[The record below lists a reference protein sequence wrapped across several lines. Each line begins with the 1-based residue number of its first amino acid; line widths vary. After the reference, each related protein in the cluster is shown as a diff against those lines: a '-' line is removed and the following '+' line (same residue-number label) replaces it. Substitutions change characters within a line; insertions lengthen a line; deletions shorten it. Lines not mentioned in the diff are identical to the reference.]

1 MHRKQWKEQNGPVS
15 TATSPYR
22 TSGAE
27 VVRSLAWLGML
38 ALVAWGGA
46 TLGRG
51 ALAPPPLAEPGA
63 WADWAA
69 ARSPVEAGFAVLT
82 LVVVVLAWY
91 LLAVTVLATTGHLLR
106 ARRLLRLADVLTL
119 PLLRPAVHAALGLG
133 LVGATVAGVAA
144 APGARPGVRP
154 LDPAAAALVVAT
166 GEPSRVPPGP
176 RAEGFAAPVADGEA
190 SRPVMRLLPP
200 EDAGSIE
207 TDDPAS
213 RPVMRLLPPEAASSP
228 EPAPDPDALVAAE
241 PAPAPA
247 VDARWEVRPG
257 DHLWSVA
264 AHVLEEA
271 WGAPATDDEVAP
283 YWRRLVEANRS
294 VLADP
299 ANPDLL
305 FPSQLLAVPAPPPA
319 PR

>member
-1 MHRKQWKEQNGPVS
+1 MAIASSS
-15 TATSPYR
+15 TR
-22 TSGAE
+22 TSGAD

-38 ALVAWGGA
+38 TLVAWGGA

-51 ALAPPPLAEPGA
+51 ALAPPPIIEPGA

-133 LVGATVAGVAA
+133 LVGATVAGMAA
-144 APGARPGVRP
+144 APGPRPGVRP
-154 LDPAAAALVVAT
+154 LDPGAAALVVAT
-166 GEPSRVPPGP
+166 GESGRVPPGP
-176 RAEGFAAPVADGEA
+176 PAEGLAAPVADGDA

-200 EDAGSIE
+200 DGSGTVE
-207 TDDPAS
+207 ADDPAA

-228 EPAPDPDALVAAE
+228 EPAPEPDPSVAAE

-247 VDARWEVRPG
+247 VDTRWEVRPG

-264 AHVLEEA
+264 ASVLERA
-271 WGAPATDDEVAP
+271 WGAPATDDEVGP

-299 ANPDLL
+299 ANADLV
-305 FPSQLLAVPAPPPA
+305 FPSQILTVPAPPPA

>member
-1 MHRKQWKEQNGPVS
+1 MS
-15 TATSPYR
+15 TATGPSR
-22 TSGAE
+22 TSGGDIL
-27 VVRSLAWLGML
+27 RSLAWLAML
-38 ALVAWGGA
+38 TLVAWGGA
-46 TLGRG
+46 ALGRG
-51 ALAPPPLAEPGA
+51 TLAPPPLTDPGA

-91 LLAVTVLATTGHLLR
+91 LLAVTVLATAGHLLR
-106 ARRLLRLADVLTL
+106 ARRLLRVADVLTL

-144 APGARPGVRP
+144 APGARPGARP
-154 LDPAAAALVVAT
+154 LDAAHGALVVAT
-166 GEPSRVPPGP
+166 GEPGRVPPGP
-176 RAEGFAAPVADGEA
+176 PAEGFAAPLADPQS

-200 EDAGSIE
+200 EDSGSFE

-213 RPVMRLLPPEAASSP
+213 RPVMRLLPPEEASA
-228 EPAPDPDALVAAE
+228 PAQASIPDAL
-241 PAPAPA
+241 PTTAPAAA
-247 VDARWEVRPG
+247 VDTRWEVRPG

-264 AHVLEEA
+264 AGVLEEA

-305 FPSQLLAVPAPPPA
+305 FPAQILTIPAPPPA